1 MKHYLFAKLFGHL
14 SADKLMD
21 TCASLGLDGPTL
33 MIRDGF
39 WVTREN
45 LRGTLPTFMA
55 AARRHGLEIAY
66 ADTPFAMEELAACGE
81 ELRMLCDAGIRQF
94 RVGYISKN
102 AAGTMR
108 GLADYTRRQAE
119 MTAKAAEQAGM
130 QAIIQ
135 IHGHLYPHSAT
146 TAYMAVRELDPRYI
160 GIKIDPGN
168 NLCQEGFEVFDY
180 QIRLL
185 GEYVAAL
192 GAKDGRMVR
201 SGDTHGD
208 TCGWVREFAPIQEG
222 AANYP
227 QILRELKAVG
237 FTGPAV
243 LMPFYHEHDFGRL
256 LDTLREE
263 IACLKEM
270 EAREGM

>member
-1 MKHYLFAKLFGHL
+1 MKHYLFAKFFGHL
-14 SADKLMD
+14 SADELMD

-33 MIRDGF
+33 MIREGY

-45 LRGTLPTFMA
+45 LHDTLPAFTA
-55 AARRHGLEIAY
+55 AARRRGQEVAY
-66 ADTPFAMEELAACGE
+66 ADTPFAMDELSACGE
-81 ELRMLCDAGIRQF
+81 ELRMLRDAGIRQF
-94 RVGYISKN
+94 RVNYIAKN
-102 AAGTMR
+102 APGTMR
-108 GLADYTRRQAE
+108 ELADYTRQRAE
-119 MTAKAAEQAGM
+119 MAAKAAEQAGL

-135 IHGHLYPHSAT
+135 IHGHLYPHNAT
-146 TAYMAVRELDPRYI
+146 TAYMAVRDLDPRFI
-160 GIKIDPGN
+160 GVKLDPGN
-168 NLCQEGFEVFDY
+168 NLCQEGFEDFDY

-201 SGDTHGD
+201 SGDMFSD
-208 TCGWVREFAPIQEG
+208 TRGWVREFAPIQEG

-227 QILRELKAVG
+227 LILRELKAAG

-243 LMPFYHEHDFGRL
+243 LMPFYHEHDFPRL

-263 IACLKEM
+263 IAYLKKLEVQ
-270 EAREGM
+270 EGL